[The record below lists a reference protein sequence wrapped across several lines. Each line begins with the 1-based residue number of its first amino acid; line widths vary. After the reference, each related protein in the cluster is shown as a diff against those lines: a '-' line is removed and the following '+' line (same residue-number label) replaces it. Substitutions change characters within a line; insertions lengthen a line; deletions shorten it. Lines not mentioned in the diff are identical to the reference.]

1 MHASKYTVVA
11 YSNATNIRTSL
22 RREGGEI
29 VINGD
34 KCGAGDIRTRV
45 HSPGIRVIRP
55 MKVFGY
61 DDAPKVIA
69 KLSTI
74 MASKIIKAVSGLVA
88 FIIACAPLVPLQLP
102 GMLQR
107 VTDPAKKTFGSVIAL
122 SAALQIDNFTA
133 KGALKEIGIAKFFV
147 PPVALG
153 VIDRTIQTYGAEGVC
168 QDQHLAKSWAELR
181 TMWIADGPDAVV
193 ERAMARKEKE
203 ILEKAGLRSK
213 SHSYL

>member
-74 MASKIIKAVSGLVA
+74 I
-88 FIIACAPLVPLQLP
+88 
-102 GMLQR
+102 
-107 VTDPAKKTFGSVIAL
+107 
-122 SAALQIDNFTA
+122 AALQIDNFTA